1 MSNLNKRIL
10 TSLPLSILAV
20 YAVYNN
26 VILILS
32 LYIISAILIFEISNI
47 LKNIFK
53 RNKINSFIF
62 LNLFILYIC
71 LFALQIYFFLSG
83 ESENKQTVFLFI
95 LSICIFTDIGGY
107 IFGNIFKGPKLTK
120 ISPNKTYAG
129 MLGGFLL
136 SLVAALI
143 FSEYQNIFS
152 VIDYLSELKRN
163 MLIYVLIIVFIS
175 AISQIG
181 DLAIS
186 YIKRLAKVKNTG
198 KLLPGHG
205 GLLDRFDGIIFAV
218 PISYILIKYLI

>member
-10 TSLPLSILAV
+10 TSFPLLILAV

-62 LNLFILYIC
+62 LNLFVLYIC
-71 LFALQIYFFLSG
+71 LFATQIYFFLLG

-95 LSICIFTDIGGY
+95 LLICIFTDIGGY
-107 IFGNIFKGPKLTK
+107 VFGKTLKGKKITS

-129 MLGGFLL
+129 MVGSFVCSLIISIIFIRYFNLSINLVFFTFLI
-136 SLVAALI
+136 SLISQSGDLFI
-143 FSEYQNIFS
+143 SY
-152 VIDYLSELKRN
+152 LKRK
-163 MLIYVLIIVFIS
+163 
-175 AISQIG
+175 A
-181 DLAIS
+181 D
-186 YIKRLAKVKNTG
+186 IKDTG
-198 KLLPGHG
+198 NFLPGHG
-205 GLLDRFDGIIFAV
+205 GLLDRMDGMIFAI
-218 PISYILIKYLI
+218 PIGIKIFVFF